1 MGVGFTKKIIEF
13 KNMRKIVF
21 FNYAHKGDIFLS
33 RSFVQHIMGSVEAE
47 FYYSHYWGE
56 YLLKDLNLK
65 YIPLDQIPKVQ
76 NNNEHAHNFTIE
88 DTIYINT
95 WIGKYASIVT
105 PGYCEC
111 TLKTLYSLVYPQV
124 FNFLSQQFNLNLQLK
139 PIEYY
144 LGCKIDYSY
153 YNTTPVD
160 NFLEIEKRKKVLFC
174 NGPSLSGQCNYT
186 GDLSEIIDEIT
197 NTYSDICFITTHN
210 IEFQKENIKY
220 TGDIIGNDV
229 QDLYEISYLSRFCDF
244 IIGRYSGPFI
254 FTNATIE
261 NIFDKKKKF
270 LCFGERATDCH
281 PYQMTFNSEFVFE
294 QFSNLD
300 NLKKTILDMI

>member
-1 MGVGFTKKIIEF
+1 MKKII
-13 KNMRKIVF
+13 F

-33 RSFVQHIMGSVEAE
+33 RAFVQHIMESVEAE

-56 YLLKDLNLK
+56 YLLKDLSLK

-76 NNNEHAHNFTIE
+76 TNNEHAHNFVVG

-95 WIGKYASIVT
+95 WIGKYASLIT

-111 TLKTLYSLVYPQV
+111 TLKTLYSLVYPQI
-124 FNFLSQQFNLNLQLK
+124 FNFLSQQLNLNLQLK

-153 YNTTPVD
+153 YNIASID
-160 NFLEIEKRKKVLFC
+160 SFLETEKRKKILFC
-174 NGPSLSGQCNYT
+174 NGPSLSGQCNYV
-186 GDLSEIIDEIT
+186 GDLAEIIDEVSSI
-197 NTYSDICFITTHN
+197 YSDICFITTHN
-210 IEFQKENIKY
+210 IELHKENIKY
-220 TGDIIGNDV
+220 TGDIIKNQG
-229 QDLYEISYLSRFCDF
+229 QDLYEISYLSKFCNF
-244 IIGRYSGPFI
+244 MIGRYSGPFI
-254 FTNATIE
+254 FTNAVIE
-261 NIFDKKKKF
+261 NIFDKNKKF

-281 PYQMTFNSEFVFE
+281 PYQMTFDSEFVFE

-300 NLKKTILDMI
+300 SLKKTILEMI